1 MKSGNAGGSGLNID
15 EKIAAYSEKVEVKKK
30 KLDEITAVIEK
41 KKPAAAALKADID
54 ALSRN
59 IFELEAQRLF
69 SMLKDKGIGI
79 GTVIEAVST
88 GIFDENSAADGKE
101 NGAINS
107 TIEQEEHK
115 NETGS
120 SGKTVGNA

>member
-1 MKSGNAGGSGLNID
+1 MNTD

-30 KLDEITAVIEK
+30 KLDEINAVIEK
-41 KKPAAAALKADID
+41 KKTAAAA
-54 ALSRN
+54 
-59 IFELEAQRLF
+59 
-69 SMLKDKGIGI
+69 LKDKGIGI

-88 GIFDENSAADGKE
+88 GIFDDENSAADSKE

-107 TIEQEEHK
+107 TIEQEENK

>member
-1 MKSGNAGGSGLNID
+1 MNTD

-30 KLDEITAVIEK
+30 KLDEINTVIEK
-41 KKPAAAALKADID
+41 KKTAAAALKADID
-54 ALSRN
+54 ALSKN

-69 SMLKDKGIGI
+69 SMLKDKGIGR
-79 GTVIEAVST
+79 GTVIEAVGT
-88 GIFDENSAADGKE
+88 GIFDDENSAADRKE

-107 TIEQEEHK
+107 TIEQEENK
-115 NETGS
+115 NETGN